1 LTGSAI
7 TRSLGERE
15 LPDDL
20 IEIDLEGSSGQSLG
34 AFIPRGM
41 TLRLSGDANDY
52 AGKGLS
58 GGRIVIRPSARAT
71 FASEENII
79 AGNVIGYGAT
89 AGEILISGVVGERC
103 GVRNSGATI
112 IVEGTGDHACEY
124 MTGGVVVIL
133 GAVGRNLAA
142 GMSGG
147 TLYLYDPRQSVYDHL
162 SAGVYEI
169 DPLEFE
175 DDERLRELLTRFVAE
190 TGSRRA
196 SSILDDWRAQ
206 RMHFVRIETSEYQR
220 VRDELR
226 NG

>member
-1 LTGSAI
+1 M
-7 TRSLGERE
+7 
-15 LPDDL
+15 
-20 IEIDLEGSSGQSLG
+20 
-34 AFIPRGM
+34 PRGI
-41 TLRLSGDANDY
+41 TLRLTGDANDY

-58 GGRIVIRPSARAT
+58 GGRIIIRPSLEAT

-89 AGEILISGVVGERC
+89 SGEIFISGVVGERC

-112 IVEGTGDHACEY
+112 IVEGAGDHACEY

-147 TLYLYDPRQSVYDHL
+147 TLFLYDPRQSVYDHL

-169 DPLEFE
+169 DPLEFD
-175 DDERLRELLTRFVAE
+175 DDERLHELLTRFVAE
-190 TGSRRA
+190 TGSKTA
-196 SSILDDWRAQ
+196 QSILSDWRAE